1 MCDGLRLRARAA
13 LVLALVASS
22 QGDSAVG
29 GAFPPERG
37 GGLIKQGC
45 HP

>member
-13 LVLALVASS
+13 LVLALVASL
-22 QGDSAVG
+22 G

>member
-13 LVLALVASS
+13 LVLALVASF
-22 QGDSAVG
+22 DSAVG

>member
-1 MCDGLRLRARAA
+1 MGCVCAPRAA
-13 LVLALVASS
+13 LVLALVASLT
-22 QGDSAVG
+22 AVG